1 MSGVAGADRVKS
13 RRDYQKFLASYKNI
27 IAKFPG
33 FVSIQ
38 PSGSYNSDL
47 AKNDFGD
54 IDLITHI
61 KSNKNK
67 KEVKQDLVH
76 FFEKMPDTVITAF
89 TSEKHA
95 GKRSY
100 NSGEIVTVRYHDHAL
115 GYSAQIDNIIA
126 LDHIEASFKQEFL
139 DMPAEKQGLVLGLVK
154 IAAIETDPKLL
165 FKKLNI
171 HVPNN
176 VQPNQEFEFNLS
188 SSELQLR
195 KVTYE
200 PGTFKQTDREI
211 LWHSQK
217 WSDLQA
223 LLYQYD
229 LSNDFDTL
237 LAQSKQTIKNPRSN
251 NRMQG
256 VFSSMISVKSGEVGT
271 AKGAGKEA
279 ARAKVAQTFG
289 ESRSRLLN
297 ELVKPALRKIVFAF
311 GRFNP
316 PTIGHEVLI
325 NAVKNAAAQQH
336 ADYVIYVSKTQDH
349 KANPLSIDQKM
360 HYLKLMFPGTNFVAC
375 DEQVRT
381 PIEAAKYLNGK
392 YSDLVMIAGAD
403 RATSFDKL
411 LQQYNGQE
419 YNYNTISVDSAGD
432 RDPDSDD
439 ASGMSATKMRSAAVE
454 NNFDA
459 FRQGLPSTLDDK
471 TAQELMQAVQA
482 GLSKPARKSKVATPG
497 ESFDGSSP
505 AAQKI
510 GAGGASYVSM
520 KAREFESIKNE
531 TMLPAKTFAGSKK
544 NKLGSAGQLKGSM
557 KRPAKAGD
565 LVGEAANAAQQAAI
579 AIAKKKEKDVDED
592 QRLDSKCWKGY
603 RKQGI
608 KMKGGTRVNN
618 CVKIGEAW
626 EEVMSDVVNT
636 LLENFADGKKPG
648 RKGLAKRSGVNTKA
662 SVSSL
667 RDTAKHSTGEKA
679 RMAHWMANM
688 KAGKAKKK

>member
-1 MSGVAGADRVKS
+1 MSGVAGADRIRS
-13 RRDYQKFLASYKNI
+13 RKDFDAFVASYEPL

-33 FVSIQ
+33 FVDLRK
-38 PSGSYNSDL
+38 SGSYNSDPD
-47 AKNDFGD
+47 KQDFGD
-54 IDLITHI
+54 IDLIAHI
-61 KSNKNK
+61 QSPDDKATTK
-67 KEVKQDLVH
+67 KKLQA
-76 FFEKMPDTVITAF
+76 FFHAHPETTIVPFSSV
-89 TSEKHA
+89 KHA

-100 NSGEIVTVRYHDHAL
+100 NSGEIVSVRYHDDQL
-115 GYSAQIDNIIA
+115 GYSVQVDNIIA
-126 LDHIEASFKQEFL
+126 STEKEASFKQQFL
-139 DMPAEKQGLVLGLVK
+139 DWPAEKQGLILGLVK
-154 IAAIETDPKLL
+154 IAAIETDPRIL
-165 FKKLNI
+165 FKKLGI
-171 HVPNN
+171 HTSGRLEF
-176 VQPNQEFEFNLS
+176 NQEYEFNLS
-188 SSELQLR
+188 SVELQLR

-200 PGTFKQTDREI
+200 PGTFKQTDREV
-211 LWHSQK
+211 LWVSKNFDDVQK
-217 WSDLQA
+217 

-229 LSNDFDTL
+229 LSSNFDML

-271 AKGAGKEA
+271 PKGAGKEA

-381 PIEAAKYLNGK
+381 PIEAAKHLNGK

-403 RATSFDKL
+403 RAPSFDKL

-439 ASGMSATKMRSAAVE
+439 ASGMSATKMRAAAVE
-454 NNFDA
+454 DNLEA
-459 FRQGLPSTLDDK
+459 FRQGLPNTLDDK
-471 TAQELMQAVQA
+471 AAQDLMSAVQS
-482 GLSKPARKSKVATPG
+482 GLVKPARKAPVKKAVAPE
-497 ESFDGSSP
+497 ESFDSGSP
-505 AAQKI
+505 AAQKLGSG
-510 GAGGASYVSM
+510 GAGSSYVSM
-520 KAREFESIKNE
+520 KSKEFES
-531 TMLPAKTFAGSKK
+531 MLPKNAFAGSKK
-544 NKLGSAGQLKGSM
+544 NKLGPAGQLKGKM
-557 KRPAKAGD
+557 KRPAQAGD
-565 LVGEAANAAQQAAI
+565 LVGE
-579 AIAKKKEKDVDED
+579 EKTK
-592 QRLDSKCWKGY
+592 QRLDPKCWKGY
-603 RKQGI
+603 KKSGT

-618 CVKIGEAW
+618 CVKIGEGW
-626 EEVMSDVVNT
+626 ENQI
-636 LLENFADGKKPG
+636 
-648 RKGLAKRSGVNTKA
+648 
-662 SVSSL
+662 SSL
-667 RDTAKHSTGEKA
+667 IEQL
-679 RMAHWMANM
+679 
-688 KAGKAKKK
+688 KKK

>member
-13 RRDYQKFLASYKNI
+13 RQDYQSFLASYKNI
-27 IAKFPG
+27 ISKFPG

-38 PSGSYNSDL
+38 PSGSYNSNL
-47 AKNDFGD
+47 EKNDFGD

-61 KSNKNK
+61 KSSKNK

-95 GKRSY
+95 GRRSY

-126 LDHIEASFKQEFL
+126 LDHIEAGFKQEFL

-154 IAAIETDPKLL
+154 IAAIETEPKVL

-171 HVPNN
+171 HVPAH

-188 SSELQLR
+188 STELQLR

-200 PGTFKQTDREI
+200 PGTFKQTEREI

-237 LAQSKQTIKNPRSN
+237 LAQSKQTIHNPRSN

-381 PIEAAKYLNGK
+381 PIEAAKHLNGK

-403 RATSFDKL
+403 RAPSFDKL

-454 NNFDA
+454 NNFEA
-459 FRQGLPSTLDDK
+459 FRQGLPNTLDDK
-471 TAQELMQAVQA
+471 DAQELMQAVRA
-482 GLSKPARKSKVATPG
+482 GLVKPARKSKVATPE
-497 ESFDGSSP
+497 ESFDGGSP

-520 KAREFESIKNE
+520 KAKEFESIKNE
-531 TMLPAKTFAGSKK
+531 TMLPTKTFAGSKK
-544 NKLGSAGQLKGSM
+544 NKLGAAGQLKGST

-565 LVGEAANAAQQAAI
+565 LVGEHIVKVKGGYELKSHTGKNLGKYPTKGGA
-579 AIAKKKEKDVDED
+579 EKREKQVNYFKHAGENIETED
-592 QRLDSKCWKGY
+592 QRLDPKCWKGY
-603 RKQGI
+603 KKSGT

-618 CVKIGEAW
+618 CVKIGEGW
-626 EEVMSDVVNT
+626 ENQI
-636 LLENFADGKKPG
+636 
-648 RKGLAKRSGVNTKA
+648 
-662 SVSSL
+662 SSL
-667 RDTAKHSTGEKA
+667 IEQL
-679 RMAHWMANM
+679 
-688 KAGKAKKK
+688 KKK

>member
-13 RRDYQKFLASYKNI
+13 RQDYQSFLASYKNI

-38 PSGSYNSDL
+38 PSGSYNSNL
-47 AKNDFGD
+47 EKNDFGD

-61 KSNKNK
+61 KSSKNK

-95 GKRSY
+95 GRRSY

-154 IAAIETDPKLL
+154 IAAIETDPKVL

-171 HVPNN
+171 NVPAH

-200 PGTFKQTDREI
+200 PGTFKQADREI

-223 LLYQYD
+223 LLYQYELAD
-229 LSNDFDTL
+229 NFDTL

-381 PIEAAKYLNGK
+381 PIEAAKHLNGK

-403 RATSFDKL
+403 RAPSFDKL

-439 ASGMSATKMRSAAVE
+439 ASGMSATKMRAAAVE
-454 NNFDA
+454 DNLEA
-459 FRQGLPSTLDDK
+459 FRQGLPNTLDDK
-471 TAQELMQAVQA
+471 AAQDLMSAVQS
-482 GLSKPARKSKVATPG
+482 GLVKPARKAPVKKAVAPE
-497 ESFDGSSP
+497 ESFDSGSP
-505 AAQKI
+505 AAQKLGSG
-510 GAGGASYVSM
+510 GAGSSYVSM
-520 KAREFESIKNE
+520 KSKEFES
-531 TMLPAKTFAGSKK
+531 MLPKNAFAGSKK
-544 NKLGSAGQLKGSM
+544 NKLGPAGQLKGKM
-557 KRPAKAGD
+557 KRPAQAGD
-565 LVGEAANAAQQAAI
+565 LVGE
-579 AIAKKKEKDVDED
+579 EKTK
-592 QRLDSKCWKGY
+592 QRLDPKCWKGY
-603 RKQGI
+603 KKSGT

-618 CVKIGEAW
+618 CVKIGEGW
-626 EEVMSDVVNT
+626 ENQI
-636 LLENFADGKKPG
+636 
-648 RKGLAKRSGVNTKA
+648 
-662 SVSSL
+662 SSL
-667 RDTAKHSTGEKA
+667 IEQL
-679 RMAHWMANM
+679 
-688 KAGKAKKK
+688 KKK